1 VSPSI
6 AHRIARW
13 PALRRQFGRLVIMKE
28 AYYDCKI
35 TSADE
40 LHGAHSGRVRLLFY
54 ESVLL
59 CVTNAKLRMNAG

>member
-1 VSPSI
+1 
-6 AHRIARW
+6 
-13 PALRRQFGRLVIMKE
+13 MKE